1 MLIYQKVFI
10 FGNGYNY
17 EEMME
22 VRKANIDD
30 ADTIG
35 YIHSTAWKQ
44 TYTGVFTKEYLN
56 EDTAEK
62 RKQEFLESCTCEDVS
77 YYIILEKYR
86 NKGYGRQVIC
96 HLKKDIKRMQLWVL
110 KDNIEARNFYENVY
124 HSGNNYRRRCIR
136 TPHYFLQ
143 LHRFFCLRRI
153 KWSFRSTRKGK

>member
-1 MLIYQKVFI
+1 
-10 FGNGYNY
+10 
-17 EEMME
+17 ME

-110 KDNIEARNFYENVY
+110 KDNIEARNFYENNGFKNTGKTRMIY
-124 HSGNNYRRRCIR
+124 RGANYVQ
-136 TPHYFLQ
+136 LQ
-143 LHRFFCLRRI
+143 YEI
-153 KWSFRSTRKGK
+153 

>member
-1 MLIYQKVFI
+1 
-10 FGNGYNY
+10 
-17 EEMME
+17 ME

-77 YYIILEKYR
+77 YYIIYEDVKAVGIAKVIADENICELASFYILEKYR

-96 HLKKDIKRMQLWVL
+96 YLKKDIKRMQLWVL
-110 KDNIEARNFYENVY
+110 KDNIEARNFYENNGFKNTGKTRMIY
-124 HSGNNYRRRCIR
+124 RGANYVQFQYEI
-136 TPHYFLQ
+136 
-143 LHRFFCLRRI
+143 
-153 KWSFRSTRKGK
+153 